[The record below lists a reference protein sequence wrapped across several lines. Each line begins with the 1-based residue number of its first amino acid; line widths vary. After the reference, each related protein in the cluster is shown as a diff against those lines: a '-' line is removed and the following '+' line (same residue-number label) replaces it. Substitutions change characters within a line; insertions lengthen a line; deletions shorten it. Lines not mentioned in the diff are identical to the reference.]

1 MKNPANFDPELQT
14 TVQSRQQ
21 LEAQRQENLGVQEV
35 RNFHQT
41 FGTMLAPY

>member
-1 MKNPANFDPELQT
+1 MKNLANFGLELQT

-35 RNFHQT
+35 RVFHQT
-41 FGTMLAPY
+41 IGAMSAPY